1 MGLAGEEIDEDSFER
16 VMKPL
21 RMQGEE
27 VAKECEEGLGGTLRT
42 VGAVLSAML
51 SKEFLVAK

>member
-27 VAKECEEGLGGTLRT
+27 VAKECEGLGGTLRT